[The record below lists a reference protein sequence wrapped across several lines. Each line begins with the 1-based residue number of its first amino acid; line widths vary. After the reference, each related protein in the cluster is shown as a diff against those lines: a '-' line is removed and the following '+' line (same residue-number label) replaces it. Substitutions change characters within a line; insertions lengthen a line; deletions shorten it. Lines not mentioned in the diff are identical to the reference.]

1 MGASHYGLCYNSL
14 QLSFL
19 LWLMVKF
26 GILYG
31 LHVACDRVVRCSRI
45 YLLSM
50 LRLFPCMICGAGGS
64 VLLLIFGLLYAD
76 DSFIFCWTFL
86 GEFFQAYSL
95 ASAHIFNYDKSSILF
110 SPRVNSYA
118 RLVIKRIFGFHEVS
132 TLDRY
137 LGLAA
142 MVGRQRKAFIFSMS
156 SSSG

>member
-1 MGASHYGLCYNSL
+1 M
-14 QLSFL
+14 
-19 LWLMVKF
+19 
-26 GILYG
+26 
-31 LHVACDRVVRCSRI
+31 
-45 YLLSM
+45 
-50 LRLFPCMICGAGGS
+50 S
-64 VLLLIFGLLYAD
+64 VLLLIFGLLSAD
-76 DSFIFCWTFL
+76 DSFIFCWTLL

-142 MVGRQRKAFIFSMS
+142 MVGRQRKAFIFLHELQFRVEKKLLAGGNKHFHVGVKRFRSRRLLWHFRHTR
-156 SSSG
+156 